1 MVEPLCP
8 ECRKKMA
15 AHWTCDHCGFDP
27 NRTKSK
33 KRLVVLPYKCVRCEK
48 TTQKKIDDIPVCGD
62 CFTEGWGRLPDMPLS
77 PPINTVTHEVGTIP
91 DNMVLTTT
99 AITTDDYVVVDEN
112 PPETPGS
119 RVAKEI
125 DRKIM
130 ALDESPKETKTYKC
144 PECSVKPFKSKQRL
158 NKHKT
163 KIHGG

>member
-33 KRLVVLPYKCVRCEK
+33 ERLVVFPYNCVRCEK
-48 TTQKKIDDIPVCGD
+48 PTQKKIDDIPVCGD
-62 CFTEGWGRLPDMPLS
+62 CFTEGWGRLPGMSLTAEKTKAFTKEEDEKIKELGEA
-77 PPINTVTHEVGTIP
+77 INRGTIGP
-91 DNMVLTTT
+91 L
-99 AITTDDYVVVDEN
+99 I
-112 PPETPGS
+112 
-119 RVAKEI
+119 
-125 DRKIM
+125 
-130 ALDESPKETKTYKC
+130 ETKTYKC
-144 PECSVKPFKSKQRL
+144 PKCNVKPFKSKQRL

>member
-33 KRLVVLPYKCVRCEK
+33 ERLVVLPYKCVRCQK
-48 TTQKKIDDIPVCGD
+48 PTQKKIDDIPVCGD
-62 CFTEGWGRLPDMPLS
+62 CFTEGWGRLPDMSLSEGYGKPLA
-77 PPINTVTHEVGTIP
+77 PMPEELMIP
-91 DNMVLTTT
+91 SVFS
-99 AITTDDYVVVDEN
+99 V
-112 PPETPGS
+112 
-119 RVAKEI
+119 
-125 DRKIM
+125 
-130 ALDESPKETKTYKC
+130 KETKTHKC
-144 PECSVKPFKSKQRL
+144 PECNKSFKSKLRL

>member
-33 KRLVVLPYKCVRCEK
+33 ERLVVLPYKCSRCEK
-48 TTQKKIDDIPVCGD
+48 PTQKKIDDIPVCGD
-62 CFTEGWGRLPDMPLS
+62 CFTEGWGRLPSMSLA
-77 PPINTVTHEVGTIP
+77 PPVNTVTHEVGVIP
-91 DNMVLTTT
+91 DDMEVITTT
-99 AITTDDYVVVDEN
+99 TRGANWQVAE
-112 PPETPGS
+112 PPAPVT
-119 RVAKEI
+119 V
-125 DRKIM
+125 
-130 ALDESPKETKTYKC
+130 SPKETKTYKC
-144 PECSVKPFKSKQRL
+144 PECNKTFKSKLRL

>member
-33 KRLVVLPYKCVRCEK
+33 ERLVVLPYKCVRCQK
-48 TTQKKIDDIPVCGD
+48 PTQKKIEDIPVCGD
-62 CFTEGWGRLPDMPLS
+62 CFTEGWGRLPDMRLDEGYGKPLETVAQPEDVTKEVLLS
-77 PPINTVTHEVGTIP
+77 PDDPIFQEP
-91 DNMVLTTT
+91 
-99 AITTDDYVVVDEN
+99 
-112 PPETPGS
+112 S
-119 RVAKEI
+119 
-125 DRKIM
+125 
-130 ALDESPKETKTYKC
+130 KETKVFKC

>member
-33 KRLVVLPYKCVRCEK
+33 ERLVVLPYKCSRCDK
-48 TTQKKIDDIPVCGD
+48 PTQKKIDGIPVCGD
-62 CFTEGWGRLPDMPLS
+62 CFTEGWGRLPSMPLGVPEDREREMGEGIGVT
-77 PPINTVTHEVGTIP
+77 PPT
-91 DNMVLTTT
+91 DNKL
-99 AITTDDYVVVDEN
+99 
-112 PPETPGS
+112 
-119 RVAKEI
+119 
-125 DRKIM
+125 
-130 ALDESPKETKTYKC
+130 ETKTYKC
-144 PECSVKPFKSKQRL
+144 PECNVKPFKSKQRL